1 MSKRNPKVDAFIKSE
16 KIWPNEAKLMREVCL
31 ESGLEE
37 DFKWRFPCYTNNGK
51 NLIMIQT
58 FKNMCAL
65 LFFNGVL
72 LKDPKKLLKAPG
84 ENSQIGRRLEFKSF
98 SEVSKVK
105 SAMKA
110 LIKEA
115 IKADNSGTKIVKS
128 APKTL
133 TMPAELQDQLNKN
146 KKLKAAFEKLTPGR
160 QRLYTMHIASAKQEA
175 TRIARVQKCIPKI
188 LKGLGL
194 ND

>member
-1 MSKRNPKVDAFIKSE
+1 MSKKNPKVDAFIKSE

-31 ESGLEE
+31 ECGLDE

-65 LFFNGVL
+65 LFFNGVMV
-72 LKDPKKLLKAPG
+72 KDPKKLLKAPG

-98 SEVSKVK
+98 SEVSKAK

-110 LIKEA
+110 LIKES
-115 IKADNSGTKIVKS
+115 IKVDNSGAKIAKS
-128 APKTL
+128 SPKSL
-133 TMPAELQDQLNKN
+133 TMPTELQVQLDKN

-175 TRIARVQKCIPKI
+175 TRISRVEKCIPKI

>member
-1 MSKRNPKVDAFIKSE
+1 MGKTNSKVDAFIKSE

-31 ESGLEE
+31 ECGLEE
-37 DFKWRFPCYTNNGK
+37 DFKWRFPCYTNNGN
-51 NLIMIQT
+51 NLVMIQT
-58 FKNMCAL
+58 FKNMCAM

-84 ENSQIGRRLEFKSF
+84 ENSQVGRRLEFHSLSDVKKVR
-98 SEVSKVK
+98 SE
-105 SAMKA
+105 MKA

-115 IKADNSGTKIVKS
+115 IKVNDSGAKIVKS
-128 APKTL
+128 SPKKL
-133 TMPAELQDQLNKN
+133 TMPEELQTALNKN

-175 TRIARVQKCIPKI
+175 TRVARVEKCIPKI

>member
-1 MSKRNPKVDAFIKSE
+1 MSKKNPKVDAFIKSE
-16 KIWPNEAKLMREVCL
+16 KVWPNEAKLMREVCL
-31 ESGLEE
+31 ECGLDE

-65 LFFNGVL
+65 MFFNGVL

-84 ENSQIGRRLEFKSF
+84 DNSQVVRRLEFKSQ
-98 SEVSKVK
+98 SDVIKVK

-110 LIKEA
+110 LIKESM
-115 IKADNSGTKIVKS
+115 KANESGAKAPKS
-128 APKTL
+128 APKSL
-133 TMPAELQDQLNKN
+133 TMPAELQAQLNKN

-175 TRIARVQKCIPKI
+175 TRIARVENCIPKI
-188 LKGLGL
+188 MKGLGL